1 MPTKS
6 VDYYFYVNGVTAAI
20 AATAYNTDDSGS
32 PAFQQTFESAAEFQT
47 GTVQLIFE
55 GADSSFG
62 WDTTTAPAVSA
73 NAVINVLTGRGEG
86 GTLEDMMNTPSV
98 VGTDFALSYGF
109 YDSGWAAGDLTRD
122 DQAYAYLTPAVSGW
136 MGQLAGRYPQVKQLP
151 FCQFALPGAHDAG
164 TFDLTTVKALIGSL
178 DAAGALLDVVAGSAA
193 AGAQGVVGSQ
203 VLTAVTNLAV
213 TQKDDVVTMLDLGCR
228 YFDFRPG
235 YALSLF
241 RSLAPGIDHQHT
253 AVPGYPFLSFLT
265 DVLQWLAANPAEI
278 VVVGANNQ
286 GFLSADMTPP
296 EQALSD
302 VLAQAQQATK
312 STIGIGTAGD
322 LSTTY
327 GDLVAANTRLIFLN
341 QISGWYP
348 AGKYDSYSDAAYA
361 TTNPQSILDALEGMT
376 AGGQE
381 GSNYTVL
388 QLQGTATASGDEVV
402 ASTLLSPSNAAS
414 PLMSTKALFDSNTYP
429 WLSAN
434 VARNL
439 SSQYLVVFLNDFID
453 SALALRAIAVTMQ
466 RMGLS

>member
-1 MPTKS
+1 MPFKS
-6 VDYYFYVNGVTAAI
+6 VDYYFYVNGVAATI
-20 AATAYNTDDSGS
+20 VATAYDTDDSTS
-32 PAFQQTFESAAEFQT
+32 PAFQQTFESSPEFQT
-47 GTVQLIFE
+47 GTVQLIFA
-55 GADSSFG
+55 GADGSFG
-62 WDTTTAPAVSA
+62 WDTTTAPAVSGT
-73 NAVINVLTGRGEG
+73 AVINVLTGKGEG

-136 MGQLAGRYPQVKQLP
+136 MGQLAGQYPAVKQLP

-164 TFDLTTVKALIGSL
+164 TFDLTTVKALIGSV
-178 DAAGALLDVVAGSAA
+178 DVAGVMLDVVAGSAA
-193 AGAQGVVGSQ
+193 GGAQGVVGSQ
-203 VLTAVTNLAV
+203 ILTAVTNLAV
-213 TQKDDVVTMLDLGCR
+213 TQKDDVVAMLDLGCR

-235 YALSLF
+235 YAFSLF
-241 RSLAPGIDHQHT
+241 HDLAPGIYHQHT
-253 AVPGYPFLSFLT
+253 AVPGYPFLSFLL
-265 DVLQWLAANPAEI
+265 DVLQWLADNPDEI

-302 VLAQAQQATK
+302 VLTKAQATQP
-312 STIGIGTAGD
+312 TIGIGSASD
-322 LSTTY
+322 LSTSY

-341 QISGWYP
+341 QIGGWYQ

-361 TTNPQSILDALEGMT
+361 TTNPQSIIDALEGMT
-376 AGGQE
+376 ADGQV
-381 GSNYTVL
+381 GSDYTVL
-388 QLQGTATASGDEVV
+388 QLQGTATASGDAVV
-402 ASTLLSPSNAAS
+402 TSTLQSPSNAAS
-414 PLMSTKALFDSNTYP
+414 PLMSTKALFDTNTYP

-439 SSQYLVVFLNDFID
+439 SNQYLVVFLNDFID